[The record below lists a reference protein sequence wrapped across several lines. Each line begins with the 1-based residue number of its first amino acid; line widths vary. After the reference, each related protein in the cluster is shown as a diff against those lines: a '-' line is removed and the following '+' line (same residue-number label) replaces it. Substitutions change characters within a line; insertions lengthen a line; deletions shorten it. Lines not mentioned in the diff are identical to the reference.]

1 MQNTS
6 KFSYKT
12 HVQIVIASM
21 TLYNY
26 IRRKSEQDEVF
37 TEFDH
42 HSNFVSR
49 DIFNDVVPH
58 LQIYRGNK
66 PSRMNYICDEI
77 TSNLIG
83 Q

>member
-1 MQNTS
+1 LQNTS
-6 KFSYKT
+6 IFLYKT
-12 HVQIVIASM
+12 HVQIVIVSM
-21 TLYNY
+21 TLHNY

-37 TEFDH
+37 TEFDY

-58 LQIYRGNK
+58 LQI
-66 PSRMNYICDEI
+66 SRMNYICDEI